1 MKDIFGKIN
10 KAIDVIT
17 DAMVSRIPAV
27 NETKEYKYSDLS
39 SYIKKMRSEHHEI
52 KKFTIAIHKA
62 SEYAGKG
69 YAGERFVIR
78 LVMLN
83 EDNTPIIADKKSDDY
98 LGTVII
104 AEAFSPYHPHRC
116 SRSYLEQARL
126 PLHHIQR

>member
-83 EDNTPIIADKKSDDY
+83 EDNTPIIADKKSNDY

-104 AEAFSPYHPHRC
+104 AEAIDTQLKERMAGEANKTFRC
-116 SRSYLEQARL
+116 
-126 PLHHIQR
+126 PGGK

>member
-104 AEAFSPYHPHRC
+104 AEAIDTQLKERMAGEANKTFRC
-116 SRSYLEQARL
+116 
-126 PLHHIQR
+126 PGGK